1 MASYAVDQKKMQLRN
16 EAVAANSAD
25 LPHLEMKRPR
35 LNDVLNEVK
44 SLTTEQASMTA
55 RKQEIS
61 QRLAGL
67 MREGG
72 SLVAFIDAGV
82 KQHYGNRA
90 EKLAEFGL
98 QPFRGRPRSQPA
110 PVVKPPVE
118 LTAS

>member
-16 EAVAANSAD
+16 EAVAANAAD
-25 LPHLEMKRPR
+25 LPHLETKRGR

-44 SLTTEQASMTA
+44 TLTTEQASMKA

-67 MREGG
+67 MKEGN
-72 SLVAFIDAGV
+72 SLLAFLDVGV

-98 QPFRGRPRSQPA
+98 QPFRGRPRSPQA

-118 LTAS
+118 LAVS